1 MDIGSFLVQRVI
13 IHEIPKARLREKKEH
28 PIGFSDA
35 PSPLDN
41 AKRQYFRN
49 RIVRSLDKSF
59 DVERDPGESSPIPQL
74 LLQLFDPEADDEAF
88 VTQSKVIAAHLY
100 NSQGGSSSA
109 GLVAVVEGTIGSG
122 KSPGRCLAILKL
134 EMEPGVHIERTE
146 INGKATYEVTVEEVT
161 LTETTRVFKA
171 SLFPRFAELD
181 DLRGVVSDDQL
192 ESTTIGRDIAE
203 FFLCKFLGCR
213 MTLIPSEQTKQFIE
227 RATRYFNT
235 IDDDETKVRYEVA
248 LRAALESES
257 PTLDVTEFAR
267 TYLREDDRD
276 PFVNA
281 FRDEGGRVSPFEK
294 DASRV
299 QAFIAKTW
307 VILDNGVRLSG
318 PPIEVE
324 KTLAAIRT
332 AVDENGDRIVR
343 ASVKFI
349 R

>member
-1 MDIGSFLVQRVI
+1 M
-13 IHEIPKARLREKKEH
+13 
-28 PIGFSDA
+28 
-35 PSPLDN
+35 
-41 AKRQYFRN
+41 
-49 RIVRSLDKSF
+49 
-59 DVERDPGESSPIPQL
+59 
-74 LLQLFDPEADDEAF
+74 
-88 VTQSKVIAAHLY
+88 
-100 NSQGGSSSA
+100 
-109 GLVAVVEGTIGSG
+109 
-122 KSPGRCLAILKL
+122 
-134 EMEPGVHIERTE
+134 
-146 INGKATYEVTVEEVT
+146 T